1 MFRLRIAVG
10 VASSLV
16 AVAALTII
24 LAGRGEAQGTGT
36 GNGLPSGPNVTVV
49 NTPLP
54 VTGNVTATLAGGGVV
69 QAQQSGPWT
78 VGLTPGT
85 TVAVVPTLQ
94 PFFIDGQNNT
104 VPAGKTWVLDH
115 YAVSCDADATG
126 VLTDVA
132 VQIFVPGGTAL
143 FSDHAVP
150 HFLQANGFSGGKAIN
165 RWVASANTHLYAPAG
180 SQIGFSE
187 NANFAGTGTAVH
199 NCSETASGYA
209 IDTP

>member
-1 MFRLRIAVG
+1 MFRLRIALG

-24 LAGRGEAQGTGT
+24 FAGRGEAQGNGN

-85 TVAVVPTLQ
+85 TIQDVNAPGLQ
-94 PFFIDGQNNT
+94 PFRATSEFTINALNSQKLVTT
-104 VPAGKTWVLDH
+104 VPAGKRLVIEYL
-115 YAVSCDADATG
+115 S
-126 VLTDVA
+126 
-132 VQIFVPGGTAL
+132 
-143 FSDHAVP
+143 
-150 HFLQANGFSGGKAIN
+150 
-165 RWVASANTHLYAPAG
+165 
-180 SQIGFSE
+180 
-187 NANFAGTGTAVH
+187 
-199 NCSETASGYA
+199 
-209 IDTP
+209 